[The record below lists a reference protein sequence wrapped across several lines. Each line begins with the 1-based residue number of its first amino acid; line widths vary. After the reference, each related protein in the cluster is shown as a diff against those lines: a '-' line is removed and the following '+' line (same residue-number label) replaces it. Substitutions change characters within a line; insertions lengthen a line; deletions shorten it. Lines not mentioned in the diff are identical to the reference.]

1 MKFSKAIV
9 ALVIMLN
16 VLFAGAVL
24 WVFLQIKT
32 EPVVLIGAWFSFT
45 TAELLAL
52 AGIKKKEVNGS
63 KEEKEGHD

>member
-1 MKFSKAIV
+1 VKFSKTIV

-16 VLFAGAVL
+16 VLFAAAVL
-24 WVFLQIKT
+24 WVFLQTKA

-52 AGIKKKEVNGS
+52 AGIKKKEVGDG
-63 KEEKEGHD
+63 KKD